1 MPDEEMIYRCIAA
14 LVETVG
20 GTYYRYEN
28 DKPHM
33 VLFDRTV
40 SDIDDVVIAII
51 KAMREPTE
59 KMIKAA
65 DVGMQSD
72 FYPPDMTW
80 QIMIDE
86 ILK

>member
-1 MPDEEMIYRCIAA
+1 MPDEEMIERCAKAICLKYWTDESRFKIYIPAA
-14 LVETVG
+14 
-20 GTYYRYEN
+20 
-28 DKPHM
+28 K
-33 VLFDRTV
+33 
-40 SDIDDVVIAII
+40 AAI
-51 KAMREPTE
+51 KALREPTE

-65 DVGMQSD
+65 DVGVQSD

>member
-1 MPDEEMIYRCIAA
+1 MPDEEMIEKCRVAA
-14 LVETVG
+14 IEIIQNSNLPVGAYLNTEVLVLAV
-20 GTYYRYEN
+20 
-28 DKPHM
+28 
-33 VLFDRTV
+33 
-40 SDIDDVVIAII
+40 I

-59 KMIKAA
+59 KIIKAA